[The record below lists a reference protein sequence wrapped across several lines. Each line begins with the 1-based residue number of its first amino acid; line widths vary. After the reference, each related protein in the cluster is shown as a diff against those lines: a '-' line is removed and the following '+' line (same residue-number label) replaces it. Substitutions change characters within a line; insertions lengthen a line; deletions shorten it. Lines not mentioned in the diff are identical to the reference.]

1 MVGIVIMSHG
11 SLSTGIVEAAEVIL
25 GPIEQ
30 IATVSLKPGE
40 GIEELNA
47 DFIAALERADT
58 GDGVLVLTDLI
69 GGSPC
74 NVASMSLA
82 EKPYQ
87 LLSGFNLPMLIEI
100 LSSRDQVS
108 SAEELAAV
116 GLQSGSDGIRNV
128 NELLGL

>member
-30 IATVSLKPGE
+30 IATVSLKSGE

-47 DFIAALERADT
+47 DFLAALEQADT

-74 NVASMSLA
+74 NVASMNLA

-87 LLSGFNLPMLIEI
+87 LVSGFNLPMLIEV
-100 LSSRDQVS
+100 LSSRDQVGS
-108 SAEELAAV
+108 IEELAAV
-116 GLQSGSDGIRNV
+116 GLQSGSEGIRNV